1 MNKNFQIGFLATGNE
16 ITEGDIL
23 NTNTREMAHIL
34 MEHGVSIGNHVMV
47 SDDEEDIENALE
59 FLLPHHQIIIIT
71 GGLGPTSD
79 DKTRYAL
86 SKFIKKELIF
96 DEVTWQHICDRYQKR
111 LNKEAHPSNR
121 PQALF
126 PEGSKII
133 PNPEGSAA
141 GCRVDYQNKVIF
153 MLPGPPKEC
162 MLMFLEN
169 LLPELL
175 SHPQTI
181 DRVKLSWKLRNAIEG
196 EIAAQIDEA
205 LKTYPVIT
213 GYRAES
219 PFLEV
224 KIYTEHH
231 PQYDEMIAVI
241 EKIIAPF
248 LEKE

>member
-1 MNKNFQIGFLATGNE
+1 MNKNFQVAFLATGNE

-23 NTNTREMAHIL
+23 NTNTQEMAHIL

-59 FLLPHHQIIIIT
+59 FLLARHQVIIIT

-86 SKFIKKELIF
+86 SKFIKKEFIF
-96 DEVTWQHICDRYQKR
+96 DDVTWQHICDRYQKH

-121 PQALF
+121 QQALF

-133 PNPEGSAA
+133 PNPHGSAA
-141 GCRVDYQNKVIF
+141 GCRVDYKDKIIF

-162 MLMFLEN
+162 MTMFQEN

-175 SHPQTI
+175 THHKT
-181 DRVKLSWKLRNAIEG
+181 DERVKLSWKLLNAIEG

-205 LKTYPVIT
+205 LKTYPAVT
-213 GYRAES
+213 GYRAAS
-219 PFLEV
+219 PYLEV

-248 LEKE
+248 LVKE